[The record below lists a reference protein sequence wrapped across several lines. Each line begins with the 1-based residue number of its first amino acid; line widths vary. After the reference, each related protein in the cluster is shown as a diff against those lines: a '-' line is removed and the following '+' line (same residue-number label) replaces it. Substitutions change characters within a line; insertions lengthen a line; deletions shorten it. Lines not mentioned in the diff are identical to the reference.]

1 MKDLKHVKMRN
12 EKPLLFK
19 MLPMMAGLLCLLT
32 LSQTSMAQATLTSAE
47 VQLQVDR
54 DYVDDHVAQIK
65 MEMDAVRN
73 DNQLDADEKTVRLK
87 LLYQGVELLE
97 QGVLIEDAW
106 DIAYRI
112 LVDRIQSGFPDMPLK
127 TFVTEYKDQFS

>member
-1 MKDLKHVKMRN
+1 
-12 EKPLLFK
+12 
-19 MLPMMAGLLCLLT
+19 MLPMIAGLLCLLT

>member
-19 MLPMMAGLLCLLT
+19 MLPMMVGLFCLLT
-32 LSQTSMAQATLTSAE
+32 LSQTSMAQSTLTSAE
-47 VQLQVDR
+47 VQMQVDR
-54 DYVDDHVAQIK
+54 DYVDDHVAQIE

-73 DNQLDADEKTVRLK
+73 DNQLDANEKTVRLK
-87 LLYQGVELLE
+87 LLYQGIELLE

>member
-19 MLPMMAGLLCLLT
+19 MLPMMVGLFCLLT

-54 DYVDDHVAQIK
+54 DYVDDHVAQIE